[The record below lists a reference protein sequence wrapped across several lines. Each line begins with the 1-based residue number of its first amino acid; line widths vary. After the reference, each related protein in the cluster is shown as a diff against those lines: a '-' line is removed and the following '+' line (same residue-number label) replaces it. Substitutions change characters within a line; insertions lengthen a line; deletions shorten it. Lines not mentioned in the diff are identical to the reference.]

1 MKATVTQVYKRI
13 KNTVNINDGIL
24 NYDID
29 NAYPQRIEDIVNN
42 SGAASTCVNM
52 KTRFIMGGG
61 FEDDFF
67 YKQKINRKGLTVDK
81 LLRKVADNLAK
92 LPFIGLHINYNAN
105 YQPIEVQFIPFGYMR
120 LTASDDKKHP
130 NMIAVYDD
138 WERIK
143 YTSINRDKIKY
154 IHLYNPKPETIL
166 TQVENSGGWS
176 NYNGQ
181 IYLYTPEGYEY
192 PLAPF
197 DSVLEDMQTD
207 SKSKS
212 FKFRNITTNF
222 MASHILITDAV
233 EEDGNDDT
241 AEDFASQLEEY
252 QGADD
257 ALRLLWLQRKSSE
270 SNIELKKIEIQ
281 DVDRLYEYT
290 ETSVKNNIR
299 ESFLIPPVLLL
310 QTAGKL
316 GTATE
321 IGDATAY
328 YNGITYHERLIVEEI
343 FKAVFENFYPKIN
356 LTGNYSIIPV
366 KPSIADIEIQPSD
379 LSSILSVLASPI
391 SYEQKIEVLRLTFNI
406 SEELAI
412 KIAGVKQVTE

>member
-1 MKATVTQVYKRI
+1 M
-13 KNTVNINDGIL
+13 
-24 NYDID
+24 
-29 NAYPQRIEDIVNN
+29 
-42 SGAASTCVNM
+42 
-52 KTRFIMGGG
+52 
-61 FEDDFF
+61 
-67 YKQKINRKGLTVDK
+67 
-81 LLRKVADNLAK
+81 
-92 LPFIGLHINYNAN
+92 
-105 YQPIEVQFIPFGYMR
+105 
-120 LTASDDKKHP
+120 
-130 NMIAVYDD
+130 
-138 WERIK
+138 
-143 YTSINRDKIKY
+143 
-154 IHLYNPKPETIL
+154 
-166 TQVENSGGWS
+166 
-176 NYNGQ
+176 
-181 IYLYTPEGYEY
+181 
-192 PLAPF
+192 
-197 DSVLEDMQTD
+197 
-207 SKSKS
+207 
-212 FKFRNITTNF
+212 
-222 MASHILITDAV
+222 
-233 EEDGNDDT
+233 
-241 AEDFASQLEEY
+241 
-252 QGADD
+252 
-257 ALRLLWLQRKSSE
+257 LWLQRKSSE

-321 IGDATAY
+321 IRDATAY